1 MVHRRSALDLIGRF
15 HHAAVFSRRVDV
27 LSAQIAALLPAGR
40 VLDVG
45 SGSGLVAT
53 AVARLRPDVAFEGLD
68 VMVRPDA
75 AIPTLAFDGTTIPLP
90 DDSARSAILID
101 VLHHAVDPLRLL
113 CECARVARTVVVKDH
128 FSDGWVDRKTL
139 ELMDW
144 VGNRPHG
151 VVLPFTYFD
160 LPTWGR
166 IHSGAGL
173 VEQSRGT
180 VPGLYPFPLSA
191 VFGRGL
197 HFLSL
202 LERRPA
208 AC

>member
-1 MVHRRSALDLIGRF
+1 MVHRRAALDLIGRF
-15 HHAAVFSRRVDV
+15 HHATVFSRRVQV
-27 LSAQIAALLPAGR
+27 LSREIASLLPAGR
-40 VLDVG
+40 VLDIG
-45 SGSGLVAT
+45 SGSGLVA
-53 AVARLRPDVAFEGLD
+53 VSVSRLRPDVTFEGLD

-90 DDSARSAILID
+90 DDCAGSAILID

-113 CECARVARTVVVKDH
+113 SECARVARTVVVKDH
-128 FSDGWVDRKTL
+128 FSESWVDRKTL

-160 LPTWGR
+160 LPTWQR
-166 IHSGAGL
+166 FHSEAGL
-173 VEQSRGT
+173 IEKSRGS

-191 VFGRGL
+191 MFGRGL
-197 HFLSL
+197 HFISL
-202 LERRPA
+202 LERRPSA
-208 AC
+208 R